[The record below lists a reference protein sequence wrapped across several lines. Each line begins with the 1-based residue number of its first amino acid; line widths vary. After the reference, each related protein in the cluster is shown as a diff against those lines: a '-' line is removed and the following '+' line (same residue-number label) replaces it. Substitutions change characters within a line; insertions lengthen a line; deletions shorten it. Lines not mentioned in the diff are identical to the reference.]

1 MNLIKLKQSKEQVVF
16 DKLTSISAD
25 IRDSI
30 ELLRTFFKEY
40 LNGNDDQT
48 HLIFTRIKSISDRAA
63 AIREEIVSLL
73 YGEPFLPDF
82 KETMLNLTRALNDV
96 MKALKDS
103 ARSLMIRRV
112 NPAMLMKIREQ
123 TLSYLAVITEA
134 SARLVLMISYLSTN
148 VEEAIRISKEIQGL
162 ERQGDEIK
170 DAILMAVYGQEA
182 MDSIS
187 VMQLRDFIL
196 FLDNILDG
204 MEEASLHVE
213 TFYITM
219 KS

>member
-1 MNLIKLKQSKEQVVF
+1 LIKLKQSKEQVVF

-25 IRDSI
+25 IRESI

-63 AIREEIVSLL
+63 TTREEIVSLL

>member
-1 MNLIKLKQSKEQVVF
+1 LIKLKQSKEQVVF

-25 IRDSI
+25 IRESI

-63 AIREEIVSLL
+63 TTREEIVSLL

-103 ARSLMIRRV
+103 ARSLMIRRI

>member
-1 MNLIKLKQSKEQVVF
+1 LIKLKQSKEQVVF

-96 MKALKDS
+96 IKALKDS
-103 ARSLMIRRV
+103 ARSLMIRRI

-148 VEEAIRISKEIQGL
+148 VDEAIRISKEIQGL

-170 DAILMAVYGQEA
+170 DAILRAVYGQEA

>member
-25 IRDSI
+25 IRESI

-63 AIREEIVSLL
+63 ATREEIVSLL

-103 ARSLMIRRV
+103 ARSLMIRRI

-134 SARLVLMISYLSTN
+134 SARLALMISYLSTN
-148 VEEAIRISKEIQGL
+148 VDEAIRISKEIQGL

-170 DAILMAVYGQEA
+170 DAILRAVYGQEA

-213 TFYITM
+213 MFYITM

>member
-96 MKALKDS
+96 IKALKDS

-123 TLSYLAVITEA
+123 TLSYMAVITEA

-170 DAILMAVYGQEA
+170 DAILKAVYGQEA

>member
-1 MNLIKLKQSKEQVVF
+1 LIKLKQSKEQVVF

-103 ARSLMIRRV
+103 ARSLTIRRV
-112 NPAMLMKIREQ
+112 NPEMLMKIREQ

>member
-96 MKALKDS
+96 IKALKDS

-182 MDSIS
+182 TDSIS

-204 MEEASLHVE
+204 MEEASLYVE

>member
-40 LNGNDDQT
+40 LSGNDDQT

-96 MKALKDS
+96 IKALKDS
-103 ARSLMIRRV
+103 ARSLMIRQV

-170 DAILMAVYGQEA
+170 DAILKAVYGPEA

>member
-1 MNLIKLKQSKEQVVF
+1 MIKLKQSKEQVVF

-96 MKALKDS
+96 IKALKDS

-112 NPAMLMKIREQ
+112 DPAMLMKIREQ

>member
-1 MNLIKLKQSKEQVVF
+1 LIKLKQSKEQVVF

-96 MKALKDS
+96 IKALKDS

>member
-96 MKALKDS
+96 IKALKDS

-170 DAILMAVYGQEA
+170 DALLMAVYGQEA

>member
-48 HLIFTRIKSISDRAA
+48 HIIFTRIKSISDRAA

-96 MKALKDS
+96 IKALKDS

-134 SARLVLMISYLSTN
+134 SARLVLMISYLNTN

-170 DAILMAVYGQEA
+170 DALLMAVYGQEA

>member
-1 MNLIKLKQSKEQVVF
+1 
-16 DKLTSISAD
+16 
-25 IRDSI
+25 
-30 ELLRTFFKEY
+30 
-40 LNGNDDQT
+40 
-48 HLIFTRIKSISDRAA
+48 
-63 AIREEIVSLL
+63 
-73 YGEPFLPDF
+73 
-82 KETMLNLTRALNDV
+82 MLNLTRALNDV

>member
-1 MNLIKLKQSKEQVVF
+1 LIKLKQSKEQVVF

-96 MKALKDS
+96 IKALKDS

-182 MDSIS
+182 TDSIS

>member
-1 MNLIKLKQSKEQVVF
+1 LIKLKQSKEQVVF

>member
-63 AIREEIVSLL
+63 SIREEIVSLL

-96 MKALKDS
+96 IKALKDS
-103 ARSLMIRRV
+103 ARSLMIRQV

-148 VEEAIRISKEIQGL
+148 VEEAIKISKEIQGL

-170 DAILMAVYGQEA
+170 DAILTAVYGQEA

>member
-1 MNLIKLKQSKEQVVF
+1 MIKLKQSKEQVVF

-25 IRDSI
+25 IRESI

-48 HLIFTRIKSISDRAA
+48 HLVFTRIKSISDRVATT
-63 AIREEIVSLL
+63 REEIVSLL

-103 ARSLMIRRV
+103 ARSLMIRRI

-148 VEEAIRISKEIQGL
+148 VDEAIRISKEIQGL

-170 DAILMAVYGQEA
+170 DAILRAVYGQEA

-213 TFYITM
+213 MFYITM

>member
-1 MNLIKLKQSKEQVVF
+1 LIKLKQSKEQVVF

-96 MKALKDS
+96 IKALKDS

-187 VMQLRDFIL
+187 VIQLRDFIL

>member
-96 MKALKDS
+96 IKALKDS

-123 TLSYLAVITEA
+123 TLSYMAVITEA

>member
-1 MNLIKLKQSKEQVVF
+1 
-16 DKLTSISAD
+16 
-25 IRDSI
+25 
-30 ELLRTFFKEY
+30 
-40 LNGNDDQT
+40 
-48 HLIFTRIKSISDRAA
+48 
-63 AIREEIVSLL
+63 
-73 YGEPFLPDF
+73 
-82 KETMLNLTRALNDV
+82 
-96 MKALKDS
+96 
-103 ARSLMIRRV
+103 
-112 NPAMLMKIREQ
+112 
-123 TLSYLAVITEA
+123 LAVITEA

-213 TFYITM
+213 MFYITM

>member
-63 AIREEIVSLL
+63 ATREEIVSLL

-213 TFYITM
+213 MFYITM

>member
-1 MNLIKLKQSKEQVVF
+1 LIKLKQSKEQVVF

-63 AIREEIVSLL
+63 ATREEIVSLL

-213 TFYITM
+213 MFYITM

>member
-63 AIREEIVSLL
+63 TIREEIVSLL

-96 MKALKDS
+96 MKAIKDS

-112 NPAMLMKIREQ
+112 SPALLMKIREQ

-187 VMQLRDFIL
+187 VIQLRDFIL
-196 FLDNILDG
+196 FLDNILDE

>member
-1 MNLIKLKQSKEQVVF
+1 LIKLKQSKEQVVF

-63 AIREEIVSLL
+63 ATREEIVSLL

>member
-1 MNLIKLKQSKEQVVF
+1 MIKLKQSKEQVVF

-25 IRDSI
+25 IRDSV

-63 AIREEIVSLL
+63 ATREEIVSLL

-148 VEEAIRISKEIQGL
+148 VEEAIRVSKEIQGL

>member
-112 NPAMLMKIREQ
+112 NQAVLVKIREQ

-170 DAILMAVYGQEA
+170 DAILKAVYGQEA
-182 MDSIS
+182 TDSIS

-219 KS
+219 RS

>member
-1 MNLIKLKQSKEQVVF
+1 MIKLKQSKEQVVF

-96 MKALKDS
+96 IKALKDS

-134 SARLVLMISYLSTN
+134 SARLVLMISYLSAN

>member
-1 MNLIKLKQSKEQVVF
+1 MIKLKQSKEQVVF

-96 MKALKDS
+96 IKALKDS

-187 VMQLRDFIL
+187 VIQLRDFIL

>member
-96 MKALKDS
+96 IKALKDS

-187 VMQLRDFIL
+187 VIQLRDFIL

>member
-25 IRDSI
+25 IRESI

-63 AIREEIVSLL
+63 TTREEIVSLL

-103 ARSLMIRRV
+103 ARSLMIRRI

-148 VEEAIRISKEIQGL
+148 VDEAIRISKEIQGL

-170 DAILMAVYGQEA
+170 DAILRAVYGQEA
-182 MDSIS
+182 MDSIT

-213 TFYITM
+213 MFYITM

>member
-96 MKALKDS
+96 IKALKDS

-112 NPAMLMKIREQ
+112 DPAMLMKIREQ

>member
-1 MNLIKLKQSKEQVVF
+1 MIKLKQSKEQVVF

-25 IRDSI
+25 IRESI

-63 AIREEIVSLL
+63 ATREEIVSLL

-103 ARSLMIRRV
+103 ARSLMIRRI

-134 SARLVLMISYLSTN
+134 SARLALMISYLSTN
-148 VEEAIRISKEIQGL
+148 VDEAIRISKEIQGL

-170 DAILMAVYGQEA
+170 DAILRAVYGQEA

-213 TFYITM
+213 MFYITM

>member
-96 MKALKDS
+96 IKALKDS

-112 NPAMLMKIREQ
+112 NPALLMKIREQ

-170 DAILMAVYGQEA
+170 DALLMAVYGQEA

>member
-63 AIREEIVSLL
+63 TIREEIVSLL

-112 NPAMLMKIREQ
+112 NPTMLMKIREQ

>member
-1 MNLIKLKQSKEQVVF
+1 MIKLKQSKEQVVF

-96 MKALKDS
+96 IKALKDS

>member
-25 IRDSI
+25 IRESI

-48 HLIFTRIKSISDRAA
+48 HLIFTRIKSISDRVATT
-63 AIREEIVSLL
+63 REEIVSLL

-103 ARSLMIRRV
+103 ARSLMIRRI

-148 VEEAIRISKEIQGL
+148 VDEAIRISKEIQGL

-170 DAILMAVYGQEA
+170 DAILRAVYGQEA
-182 MDSIS
+182 MDSIT

-213 TFYITM
+213 MFYITM

>member
-1 MNLIKLKQSKEQVVF
+1 MIKLKQSKEQVVF

-96 MKALKDS
+96 IKALKDS
-103 ARSLMIRRV
+103 ARSLMIRRA

>member
-96 MKALKDS
+96 IKALKDS
-103 ARSLMIRRV
+103 ARSLMIRRA

>member
-1 MNLIKLKQSKEQVVF
+1 LIKLKQSKEQVVF

-25 IRDSI
+25 IRESI

-63 AIREEIVSLL
+63 TTREEIVSLL

-103 ARSLMIRRV
+103 ARSLMIRRI

-148 VEEAIRISKEIQGL
+148 VDEAIRISKEIQGL

-170 DAILMAVYGQEA
+170 DAILRAVYGQEA
-182 MDSIS
+182 MDSIT

-213 TFYITM
+213 MFYITM